1 MRRCIALI
9 VCNLLAVAMT
19 LGQGNSINSKD
30 SIYVFFLKDSISDTS
45 FSECINYVKS
55 SNAMYVFEERE
66 QKYYVQIF
74 HDDID
79 KHDSIKYVDKWELP
93 PEMIAQAMDSN
104 RKTRRK
110 IEGEEPQPCNDCFWY
125 SNRGDYP
132 LKEPYSML
140 DLKRFIKK
148 THGATFFYVYGMPFG
163 LWCIKD
169 KILFKV
175 LFANHNGY
183 LMDGDKYFKEMLQP
197 LSPDGLKRVIDGDD
211 FYHYVVK

>member
-1 MRRCIALI
+1 MRRCITLI
-9 VCNLLAVAMT
+9 ACNLLAVAMT

-66 QKYYVQIF
+66 QKYYVQSF
-74 HDDID
+74 HDDIY

-93 PEMIAQAMDSN
+93 PEMIAQAMDFS
-104 RKTRRK
+104 RK
-110 IEGEEPQPCNDCFWY
+110 IEKKESQPCIHYNACCWY
-125 SNRGDYP
+125 YNRFDYP

-140 DLKRFIKK
+140 DLKRFIAKIP
-148 THGATFFYVYGMPFG
+148 GATFFYIYEMPLG

-169 KILFKV
+169 QILFKV
-175 LFANHNGY
+175 LFKDHNGY

-197 LSPDGLKRVIDGDD
+197 LSPDGLKRVLEGND